1 MSMNLFFL
9 SDQRQIGRLWKHLVF
24 DVYVSSV
31 TYCLMIALVTQ
42 RVKNLLPMQETQV
55 WFLDWEYP
63 PEKEMAPLSSI
74 LAWIHN

>member
-24 DVYVSSV
+24 GVYVSSV
-31 TYCLMIALVTQ
+31 TYCLMIALATQ

-55 WFLDWEYP
+55 
-63 PEKEMAPLSSI
+63 
-74 LAWIHN
+74 